1 VSRFSLILPTSP
13 SARIRD
19 EVAGRKV
26 NAPCEGYPET
36 ERRVGR
42 SPSSRPRAPVRAIA
56 RDQLASAEWP
66 RV

>member
-1 VSRFSLILPTSP
+1 VSRSSPVLPASP

-19 EVAGRKV
+19 EVAGGKV

-42 SPSSRPRAPVRAIA
+42 GSRPRAPRD

-66 RV
+66 RA